1 MQNVEKYEYDDS
13 EKDGVKC
20 EVRKLMVKEAL
31 QGRLRAQ
38 QEPGAVL

>member
-1 MQNVEKYEYDDS
+1 MWKNMSMMTQRRT
-13 EKDGVKC
+13 GVKC

-38 QEPGAVL
+38 QEPGAVQ